1 MKDKNHSHYWVEDKK
16 LYESYNTLRGLRY
29 RFIVGCP
36 GISDCEKCSD
46 DMVEYLFKEF
56 KV

>member
-1 MKDKNHSHYWVEDKK
+1 MKDKNHSHYWVEDEK

-36 GISDCEKCSD
+36 GIQNCKKCSD